1 MKANMGGLDRGLRI
15 VIAIIIAGLLLTGTV
30 TGTWAIIL
38 GIVAV
43 LFLLTSFMSFCP
55 VYALFG
61 MSTRKVKQNE

>member
-15 VIAIIIAGLLLTGTV
+15 VIAIIIAVLLSAGAV

-43 LFLLTSFMSFCP
+43 IFLLTSFVSFCP